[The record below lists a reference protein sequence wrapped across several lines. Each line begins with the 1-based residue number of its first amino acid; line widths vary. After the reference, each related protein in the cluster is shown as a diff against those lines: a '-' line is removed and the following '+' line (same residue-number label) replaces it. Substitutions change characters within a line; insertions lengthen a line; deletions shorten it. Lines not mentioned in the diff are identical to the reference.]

1 MRVGTI
7 SIAGLALFLWPFVG
21 ADTPPVATSL
31 ALSLGIVAVLLF
43 VEASTRRLDAR
54 RFALL
59 AAIAAIDAG
68 LRLVLVTGLGGFSPM
83 FFLILA
89 AGYVYGPSYGFLAG
103 SVALL
108 ASAVAT
114 GGIGPWL
121 PYEMMGCGFVGL
133 VAGVAGM
140 RRSGPVTWRDIVV
153 LASVGAVTGFA
164 YGALLDVWDWTTFY
178 RGAPGFGW
186 QPGLSLTAALARFGR
201 FYVATSL
208 VYDGFRAVGNVL
220 AVTLLGAPVLAG
232 LIRVRAR
239 FNVIVL
245 EPSPQVAPAPAGPP

>member
-1 MRVGTI
+1 
-7 SIAGLALFLWPFVG
+7 
-21 ADTPPVATSL
+21 
-31 ALSLGIVAVLLF
+31 
-43 VEASTRRLDAR
+43 
-54 RFALL
+54 
-59 AAIAAIDAG
+59 
-68 LRLVLVTGLGGFSPM
+68 
-83 FFLILA
+83 
-89 AGYVYGPSYGFLAG
+89 
-103 SVALL
+103 
-108 ASAVAT
+108 
-114 GGIGPWL
+114 
-121 PYEMMGCGFVGL
+121 MMGCGFVGL
-133 VAGVAGM
+133 VAGLAGM

-245 EPSPQVAPAPAGPP
+245 EPSPQVAPALAGPPQ